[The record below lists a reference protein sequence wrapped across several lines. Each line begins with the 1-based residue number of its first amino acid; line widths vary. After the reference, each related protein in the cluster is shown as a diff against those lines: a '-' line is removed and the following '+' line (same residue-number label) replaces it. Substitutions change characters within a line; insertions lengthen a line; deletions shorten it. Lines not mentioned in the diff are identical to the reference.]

1 MRYEITVD
9 LDDAEDAKLAYA
21 AIERLIHGMGEIGT
35 VSMLAIPSSTDSQ
48 E

>member
-9 LDDAEDAKLAYA
+9 LYDAEDAKLAYA
-21 AIERLIHGMGEIGT
+21 AIESLIHGMGEIGT
-35 VSMLAIPSSTDSQ
+35 VSMTAIPSSPSRQ